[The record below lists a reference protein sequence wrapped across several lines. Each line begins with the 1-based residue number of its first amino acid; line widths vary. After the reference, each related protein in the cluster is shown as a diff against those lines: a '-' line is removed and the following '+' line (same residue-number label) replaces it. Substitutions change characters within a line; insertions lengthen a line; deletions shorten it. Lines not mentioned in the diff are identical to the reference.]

1 MGLRK
6 LKKYKKQF
14 TILTKTYNFSEPIQI
29 LVDANTILEAD
40 RINYD
45 LIKAINTHIPYDTHL
60 FISQCCIENLYK
72 SRNENAIGVAKN
84 MQKRFCHHK
93 EPLPSKECIKSVVD
107 HKGENKYRFVVV
119 TQNDKLRDEL
129 RKLPAMPM
137 FFMKKGVLVME
148 PLSKTTKKIADYVNT
163 KKLTHG
169 LNHISAGKRSLD
181 DDQGGDDE
189 DNDNDDSTKQPKK
202 KKKVKGVNPL
212 AMKRKQKKT
221 VSDESKEL
229 SNEEPKK
236 SRRRKHK
243 KPSSDKEQSAI
254 PILVNNEDN
263 KNVEDASV
271 N

>member
-29 LVDANTILEAD
+29 LVDANTILEAE

-45 LIKAINTHIPYDTHL
+45 LIKSINTHIPYDTHL

-72 SRNENAIGVAKN
+72 SKNENAIAVAKN

-93 EPLPSKECIKSVVD
+93 DPLPSKECIKSIVD

-119 TQNDKLRDEL
+119 TQNDKLRDDL
-129 RKLPAMPM
+129 RKIPAMPM

-163 KKLTHG
+163 QKLTNG
-169 LNHISAGKRSLD
+169 LNHISAGKRGLD
-181 DDQGGDDE
+181 VESGNDE
-189 DNDNDDSTKQPKK
+189 DVEQPKK

-212 AMKRKQKKT
+212 SMKKKQKKT
-221 VSDESKEL
+221 TNEESTQPA
-229 SNEEPKK
+229 NDEPKK

-243 KPSSDKEQSAI
+243 KPSVVEEQSEKT
-254 PILVNNEDN
+254 EDN
-263 KNVEDASV
+263 SNEGEAIAS